1 MMFDRSYVFYVE
13 KGIYPSVQA
22 EIPPSTMLSSGL
34 CLLSS
39 PWGFL
44 TLASYLAILSSKA
57 LDEEHYKGVIM
68 AAGAR
73 SIGVC
78 LTVLAVLKENW
89 HRGQLSP
96 M

>member
-1 MMFDRSYVFYVE
+1 M
-13 KGIYPSVQA
+13 A
-22 EIPPSTMLSSGL
+22 E
-34 CLLSS
+34 
-39 PWGFL
+39 
-44 TLASYLAILSSKA
+44 
-57 LDEEHYKGVIM
+57 
-68 AAGAR
+68 GAR